1 MREIYLVESVR
12 TGIAKAGKSSWFTNL
27 RADDMAALVMN
38 ELIRRAGL
46 ENKKEEIDGVIL
58 GGTALI
64 NDMAGNIGRYA
75 TIMAGFPYSV
85 PGCTVDR
92 FCSSG
97 VQTIFN
103 AVAEINMGWGSEL
116 IIAGGVQHMT
126 HVPMGTGS
134 LPNPRFNEFTDKNAS
149 SMGWTAEMVARK
161 YGISREKQDL
171 MAYESHA
178 KAHKATMEGLFKDEI
193 LPIEVEAPQKDGSAK
208 KMVVDRDQGIRPETT
223 LESLAKLEPV
233 FLKDELATVT
243 AGNSSQTNDAA
254 AVVLVASKE
263 KCKELGLKPKMKLI
277 GYKAIGVDPAYMGI
291 GPSIAIPMALK
302 QAGLTL
308 DQIDLWEIN
317 EAFAAQAV
325 YCTEVLGIRN
335 HQRLNPRGSGISLG
349 HPLGCTGARIA
360 TTIMHEMPYYGAKYA
375 VESMCVGHG
384 QGVAAVWEWVG
395 DSPF

>member
-38 ELIRRAGL
+38 ELMLRAGL
-46 ENKKEEIDGVIL
+46 EDKKQELDGVIM

-134 LPNPRFNEFTDKNAS
+134 LPNPRFNEFTDMNAS

-161 YGISREKQDL
+161 YGVSREKQDL

-193 LPIEVEAPQKDGSAK
+193 LPIEVEAPQKDGSTQK
-208 KMVVDRDQGIRPETT
+208 IVVDKDQGIRPETT
-223 LESLAKLEPV
+223 LGSLAKLEPV
-233 FLKDELATVT
+233 FLKDELSTVT

-263 KCKELGLKPKMKLI
+263 KCQELGLKPKMKLI

-291 GPSIAIPMALK
+291 GPSIAIPLALK
-302 QAGLTL
+302 QAGLTI

-335 HQRLNPRGSGISLG
+335 HPCLNPRGSGISLG